1 MKFYKC
7 RKCGHV
13 VYSINEKCEN
23 VKCCDEE
30 MMLLKAG
37 ETDGALEKH
46 VPVYVINDSIIEVTV
61 GEVIHPMEEDHYI
74 EFICY
79 EANNNVYFKKLL
91 PGSEPKAS
99 FPYMGKGVIY
109 EYCNK
114 HGLWKK
120 DVE

>member
-7 RKCGHV
+7 RKCGNV
-13 VYSINEKCEN
+13 VYSINEKS
-23 VKCCDEE
+23 EE
-30 MMLLKAG
+30 MTCCGESMILLKVG

-46 VPVYVINDSIIEVTV
+46 VPTYKINDAVIEATI

-74 EFICY
+74 EFIAY
-79 EANNNVYFKKLL
+79 VAGPEVAIRLL
-91 PGSEPKAS
+91 KPGDEPKAS
-99 FPYMGKGVIY
+99 FAFLGKGVIY